1 MTTKEFEILAL
12 SLRPR
17 LIAAAVR
24 ITGNNDEAEDAVQD
38 TMLRLWSLGDRL
50 DDVRSVD
57 ALALTIT
64 RRLAINALRRMNP
77 GRHIELSDE
86 VSSTPSA
93 EETLIAR
100 QRRETDTIL
109 ASLPDRQRI
118 LLRMRHVENYDNAT
132 IARLLGSSE
141 GAVRTALSRAP
152 PAGGRHIRTTS
163 AKIISSIYK

>member
-50 DDVRSVD
+50 DEVHSVD

-100 QRRETDTIL
+100 QRREETDTIL

-118 LLRMRHVENYDNAT
+118 LLRMRHVEGYDNAT

-141 GAVRTALSRAP
+141 GAVRTALSRARRQV
-152 PAGGRHIRTTS
+152 ADIFEQRQLR
-163 AKIISSIYK
+163 